1 MSDGRFKLA
10 QVWLGRIY
18 PIGLGYIC
26 LWMGATLLDPNED
39 RIYLTRG
46 LICPTWIVC
55 HGSKTRQGTGHVQ
68 LVRHILFGVK
78 YVRPCLTVMVLEPD
92 PGPNKSDTSN
102 MSEMGS
108 DISDQEAV
116 PWFWNL
122 MEISN
127 LVRYI

>member
-1 MSDGRFKLA
+1 
-10 QVWLGRIY
+10 
-18 PIGLGYIC
+18 
-26 LWMGATLLDPNED
+26 
-39 RIYLTRG
+39 
-46 LICPTWIVC
+46 
-55 HGSKTRQGTGHVQ
+55 
-68 LVRHILFGVK
+68 
-78 YVRPCLTVMVLEPD
+78 MVLDPD